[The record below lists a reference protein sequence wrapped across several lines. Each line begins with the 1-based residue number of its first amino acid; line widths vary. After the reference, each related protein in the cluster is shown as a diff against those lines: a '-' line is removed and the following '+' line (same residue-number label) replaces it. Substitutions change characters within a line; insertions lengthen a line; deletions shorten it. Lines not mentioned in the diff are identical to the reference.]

1 MDREP
6 TPPDVPQATEPVPDI
21 APNRRDGAESQAR
34 QLGHLWRAGGD
45 EAAPTAAG
53 DEQFHPG
60 DTEHWRATGEY
71 VLTIGIQKG

>member
-6 TPPDVPQATEPVPDI
+6 APPDVPQAAEPVPDT

-34 QLGHLWRAGGD
+34 QLGHVRRAGGD
-45 EAAPTAAG
+45 EAAAAAAG

-60 DTEHWRATGEY
+60 DTEHRGSAGEH
-71 VLTIGIQKG
+71 VLTTGT